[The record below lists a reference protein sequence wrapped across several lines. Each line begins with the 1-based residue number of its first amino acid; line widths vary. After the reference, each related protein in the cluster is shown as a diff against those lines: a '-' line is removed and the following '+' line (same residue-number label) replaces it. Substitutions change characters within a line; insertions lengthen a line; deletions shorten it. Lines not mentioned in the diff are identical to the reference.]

1 MKQPRT
7 RWAVCRSHTLDSTA
21 SSLSS
26 FHSVSSPPS
35 FNAHAPLPFSTQTM
49 PVTSRSLFLFPLLLI
64 LIVTTICDAT
74 HHKRAV
80 PFTSNSLHKRNL
92 GGEFKDW
99 YLQKFTKNYMCLDSR
114 RVVPVD
120 PETGH
125 MLLKDF
131 VSVTFS
137 TTCWDIPRSLRKV
150 VAAIVSVFSSLLGLC
165 PSCYCD
171 NAC

>member
-125 MLLKDF
+125 MLLKG
-131 VSVTFS
+131 
-137 TTCWDIPRSLRKV
+137 LRKRD
-150 VAAIVSVFSSLLGLC
+150 FLDDLLGHSKKSEKGGC
-165 PSCYCD
+165 RNRKCFFIPSWTMSIVLLR
-171 NAC
+171 